1 VNARSTRSARAR
13 LALVV
18 PAIAAATALFL
29 SGCTSNDA
37 LANQYRSGSGQNYIA
52 GDGSVSEYAA
62 GNRGTPVS
70 FSGTLADGTAVSS
83 KDYAGKVLV
92 VNFWYAGCPPCRV
105 EAPDLQSLSEK
116 YASQGVSFL
125 GVNLYDT
132 ASTAASF
139 EKDKGVT
146 YPSVLDRDT
155 GSVLLAFSKT
165 VPPKATPTTLVID
178 KEGRVAARILGAI
191 PDKSILDSLIS
202 DAVAGK

>member
-1 VNARSTRSARAR
+1 MTSVRLSARRR
-13 LALVV
+13 LALLL
-18 PAIAAATALFL
+18 PAAAAATALLL

-62 GNRGTPVS
+62 ANRGAPVA
-70 FSGTLADGTAVSS
+70 FSGKLADGTSVSS

-105 EAPDLQSLSEK
+105 EAPDLESLSQK

-125 GVNLYDT
+125 GVNLYDS

-139 EKDKGVT
+139 EQDKGVT

-165 VPPKATPTTLVID
+165 VPPKATPTTIVID
-178 KEGRVAARILGAI
+178 KQGRVAARILGAI